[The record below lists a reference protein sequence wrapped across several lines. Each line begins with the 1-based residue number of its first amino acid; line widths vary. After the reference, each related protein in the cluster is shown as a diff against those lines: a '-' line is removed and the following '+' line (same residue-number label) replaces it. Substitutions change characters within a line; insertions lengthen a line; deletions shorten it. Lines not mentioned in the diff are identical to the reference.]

1 MSNPERVNDAGLKL
15 RVRHSFT
22 QCLSCFRLHPEIW
35 HDLAT
40 FEALMG
46 GDDITIANTLYKQE
60 YDLVI
65 CTASANCAYTDAT
78 VADVAYC
85 MQGQTLATATVMHYS
100 FCESA
105 VTVELPA
112 HCTVNAKCCSG
123 VRNLAVCN
131 GADRQLSCLRTTIAA
146 SRLIDTKLGFIA
158 SLACRI
164 TSRACSKLA
173 APSSLLRSATAVI
186 SGLLKLRS
194 ATCPVAQNAYH
205 IDALRHC
212 TTVSTVYCMSARLDE
227 NSGCEATVCR
237 RTVEHESK
245 LLFIAAAQCSSMAF
259 SLQRSLIE
267 SFYTPVQ

>member
-1 MSNPERVNDAGLKL
+1 M
-15 RVRHSFT
+15 
-22 QCLSCFRLHPEIW
+22 
-35 HDLAT
+35 
-40 FEALMG
+40 
-46 GDDITIANTLYKQE
+46 
-60 YDLVI
+60 
-65 CTASANCAYTDAT
+65 
-78 VADVAYC
+78 
-85 MQGQTLATATVMHYS
+85 MHYI

-105 VTVELPA
+105 VTVEFPA
-112 HCTVNAKCCSG
+112 CYTVNAKCCVG
-123 VRNLAVCN
+123 CTCMPHVVLQHN
-131 GADRQLSCLRTTIAA
+131 
-146 SRLIDTKLGFIA
+146 TKLGFIA